1 MNEKKEEQVE
11 QRDLVSWGKEEPE
24 ERPLFIPLCFH
35 RAKKSRF
42 SSPAFNG
49 RSMNTGFF
57 SDPPLR
63 ARVSPACLAHQP
75 VFSFLFH
82 ASEDMS

>member
-42 SSPAFNG
+42 YSPAFDG
-49 RSMNTGFF
+49 RSTNTGEF
-57 SDPPLR
+57 SDPPL
-63 ARVSPACLAHQP
+63 ARSCLHFPIQDHTSPP
-75 VFSFLFH
+75 
-82 ASEDMS
+82 